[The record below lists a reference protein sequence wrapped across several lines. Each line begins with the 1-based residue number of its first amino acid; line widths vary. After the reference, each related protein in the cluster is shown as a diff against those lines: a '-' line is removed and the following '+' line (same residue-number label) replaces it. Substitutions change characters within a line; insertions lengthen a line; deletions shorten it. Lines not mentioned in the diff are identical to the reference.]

1 MTQHPS
7 KGETAAAISMD
18 GQPPSNVW
26 ADLSATLL
34 SEIAVGVKSVVK
46 DSDASP
52 PRAVKQALSTVET
65 TEEQECVTVSIVSS
79 WRPGIDD
86 ERRWQ
91 AGTYIISFGSIKRL
105 TGGVRSGIGAAYG
118 VAQLVESDDPV
129 VIRFGKELK
138 KQRVDQRRDIC
149 KTNRNRTTATR

>member
-1 MTQHPS
+1 MRQHPS

-46 DSDASP
+46 YSDVSP
-52 PRAVKQALSTVET
+52 PRAVKQALSTAET

-91 AGTYIISFGSIKRL
+91 AGTYITSLSSRKRL
-105 TGGVRSGIGAAYG
+105 TGARSGIGAACG

-129 VIRFGKELK
+129 VIRLGEEFK